1 MTMHASFR
9 TSAPTQRQRFRNG
22 PLDDRGSART
32 HGSSRL
38 LRGEEWLLPSGH
50 RRPKA
55 PSSWLGARDLNVP
68 KAWRGRAPL
77 YRLAQHIGELRVQVF
92 SSEIARTTNFV
103 SIVIKAYNEAANIER
118 CLLSCLDAL
127 DEVDGEIIVADSLSD
142 DDTVAIAARY
152 PVRIV
157 QLLRAADRGCGVA
170 AQLGFQHARG
180 KYIHLI
186 DGDMELPPGFL
197 PEAID
202 LLETRPDLAG
212 VGGQLEELRPESHL
226 SRIRAS
232 RPKAHHQMPGEVDR
246 LNGGGLYRRQA
257 IEQAGGYLGHPGLH
271 AHEELELALRLRAAG
286 WKLARTSSV
295 SMRHAAHVDP
305 PFKLLA
311 RRWRSGY
318 AFGAGELLRSALGRP
333 YLPEV
338 LREFWFHAAMWG
350 ILVAAPGRTD
360 SGTCPAM
367 AGSGRNR
374 GCAVANRRDD
384 PAQTQRGAR
393 HLCRRFLASLRRRNG
408 ARAPGQPAPESAQPH
423 SQQGSQ

>member
-1 MTMHASFR
+1 
-9 TSAPTQRQRFRNG
+9 
-22 PLDDRGSART
+22 
-32 HGSSRL
+32 
-38 LRGEEWLLPSGH
+38 
-50 RRPKA
+50 
-55 PSSWLGARDLNVP
+55 
-68 KAWRGRAPL
+68 
-77 YRLAQHIGELRVQVF
+77 VQVF
-92 SSEIARTTNFV
+92 SSGIRQTTNFV
-103 SIVIKAYNEAANIER
+103 SIVVKAYNEAANIER
-118 CLLSCLDAL
+118 CLLSCMEAL
-127 DEVDGEIIVADSLSD
+127 DQVDGEIIVADSLSD

-197 PEAID
+197 PEAIA

-232 RPKAHHQMPGEVDR
+232 RPKAQHQMPGEVDR

-286 WKLARTSSV
+286 WKLARTGSV

-338 LREFWFHAAMWG
+338 LREFWFHAAMWAYWSLLLTG
-350 ILVAAPGRTD
+350 LIAALVQPWLAAVVIAGALLPFAAMILRKRSVAL
-360 SGTCPAM
+360 GTY
-367 AGSGRNR
+367 
-374 GCAVANRRDD
+374 AVASWHLF
-384 PAQTQRGAR
+384 AAGMARGLLVNQHR
-393 HLCRRFLASLRRRNG
+393 S
-408 ARAPGQPAPESAQPH
+408 PH
-423 SQQGSQ
+423 SRIPSRVLSDGMQQAARLTTGRCGGTKLQQGAA